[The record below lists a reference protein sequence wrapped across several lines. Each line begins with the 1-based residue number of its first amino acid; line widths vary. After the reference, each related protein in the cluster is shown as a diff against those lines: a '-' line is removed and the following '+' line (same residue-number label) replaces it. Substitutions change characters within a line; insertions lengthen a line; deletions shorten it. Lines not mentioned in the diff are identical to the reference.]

1 MNTPNMYTN
10 VKTALDRMQA
20 MAMDEQGQSVV
31 ETVGMIAV
39 MLILLGSIGLFFQ
52 VGGLEVGAAIVDKLV
67 EFIRS
72 I

>member
-1 MNTPNMYTN
+1 
-10 VKTALDRMQA
+10 
-20 MAMDEQGQSVV
+20 
-31 ETVGMIAV
+31 

>member
-1 MNTPNMYTN
+1 MYTN

-20 MAMDEQGQSVV
+20 VAMDEQGQSVV

-39 MLILLGSIGLFFQ
+39 MLILLGSIGLFFR